1 MTQLF
6 PCRLASG
13 RWGGGRLAGHGAG
26 LTEDRRGIA
35 RLRACAGQLHPREE
49 LEQTPAD
56 EPVNGTGALA
66 RANDLP
72 SARERDVAVLV
83 VQGKTYAEIGESI
96 FISPRT
102 AEHHIA
108 RIRRRLGATS
118 RSDLIAKPRPVLEA
132 AAAPDHLR
140 PNRSAEFA

>member
-13 RWGGGRLAGHGAG
+13 RWDGARLAGHGAG
-26 LTEDRRGIA
+26 RTEDRRVIA
-35 RLRACAGQLHPREE
+35 RLLACARQLHPREE

-96 FISPRT
+96 
-102 AEHHIA
+102 
-108 RIRRRLGATS
+108 
-118 RSDLIAKPRPVLEA
+118 RSDEHTSELQSLMHTAY
-132 AAAPDHLR
+132 
-140 PNRSAEFA
+140 